1 MSLSRQ
7 QADALIGFLVLSTAG
22 VLLAALAVTRGW
34 TERRVIRYMVTPTVQ
49 DLKDDTPVFL
59 QGLQIGEVAGVS
71 PVLDSTSMGPPEFV
85 VALRLRE
92 LYRNGLRIRL
102 PLGTRAEISSSGL
115 IGAASVSLVVPP
127 NQVAEEIGPADTIHA
142 TIRQSA
148 TDALKEVADSLKTQ
162 VSDMLRDSRHLL
174 GTLDRTA
181 AGADQEVRA
190 TGPEL
195 RATLAGMQRTLDEL
209 QPLLAEARQTLD
221 RTDGRVGTLQD
232 SLLVT
237 LAEARRLIVD
247 ADSLT
252 RTLTSTTTAI
262 TPDILTTV
270 QTMNFVSAKLEYF
283 LDQVSRRPHRLITGV
298 RPLSDDSLRQAHP

>member
-1 MSLSRQ
+1 MSLSQ
-7 QADALIGFLVLSTAG
+7 AKADALIGLLVLGTVGALVG
-22 VLLAALAVTRGW
+22 ALAVTRGW
-34 TERRVIRYMVTPTVQ
+34 TERRVIRYMLSPSVQ
-49 DLKDDTPVFL
+49 DLKEDTPVYL
-59 QGLQIGEVAGVS
+59 QGLQIGEVASVS
-71 PVLDSTSMGPPEFV
+71 PVVDSATMGPPEFV

-102 PLGTRAEISSSGL
+102 PLGTRAEIASSGL

-127 NQVAEEIGPADTIHA
+127 NQIAAEIAPTDTIRA
-142 TIRQSA
+142 TIKQSA

-162 VSDMLRDSRHLL
+162 VSDVLRDTRRLL

-181 AGADQEVRA
+181 DGADREVRA

-195 RATLAGMQRTLDEL
+195 RATLAGMQRTLDQL
-209 QPLLAEARQTLD
+209 QPLLAEARQTLG

-232 SLLVT
+232 SLLAT
-237 LAEARRLIVD
+237 LADARRLMVD

-252 RTLTSTTTAI
+252 RTLTSSTSAM
-262 TPDILTTV
+262 TPDIIAAV
-270 QTMNFVSAKLEYF
+270 QTMNIVSIKLEYL

-298 RPLSDDSLRQAHP
+298 RPLPDDSLRKAAQ

>member
-1 MSLSRQ
+1 MNLSRQ
-7 QADALIGFLVLSTAG
+7 KADALIGLLVLTSVG
-22 VLLAALAVTRGW
+22 VLLLALAVTRGW
-34 TERRVIRYMVTPTVQ
+34 TERRVIRYMLSPSVQ
-49 DLKDDTPVFL
+49 DLKDDTPVYL

-71 PVLDSTSMGPPEFV
+71 PLVDSASMGPPEFV

-102 PLGTRAEISSSGL
+102 PLGTRAEIASSGL
-115 IGAASVSLVVPP
+115 IGSASVSLVVPP
-127 NQVAEEIGPADTIHA
+127 NQVAAEIGPSDTIRA
-142 TIRQSA
+142 TIKQSA

-162 VSDMLRDSRHLL
+162 ISDVLRDTRRLL

-181 AGADQEVRA
+181 DGADREVRA

-195 RATLAGMQRTLDEL
+195 RATMAGVQRALDEL
-209 QPLLAEARQTLD
+209 QPLLAEARRTLD

-232 SLLVT
+232 SLVG
-237 LAEARRLIVD
+237 AMADARRLMVD

-270 QTMNFVSAKLEYF
+270 QTMNIVSAKLEYF
-283 LDQVSRRPHRLITGV
+283 LDQVSRRPHRLITGI
-298 RPLSDDSLRQAHP
+298 RPLPDDSLRKAAQ